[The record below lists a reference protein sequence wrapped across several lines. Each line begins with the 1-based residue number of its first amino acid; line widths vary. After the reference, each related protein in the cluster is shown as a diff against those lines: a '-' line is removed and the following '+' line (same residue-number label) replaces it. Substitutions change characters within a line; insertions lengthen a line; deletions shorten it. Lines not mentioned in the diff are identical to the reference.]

1 MFCNLHVH
9 SALSLLDSILT
20 VEQIVNYAKEHGQKA
35 IAITDHGYM
44 HGFVQQVKL
53 CKKHGIKPIIGCEI
67 YEVNDDTLNAKQDR
81 NHLVL
86 LAKNATGLRNLY
98 KIVSFAATDG
108 FYTKPRISI
117 DRIADNNW
125 GDGIICLTACQAG
138 RLSRLVM
145 SYDMYNA
152 DKWAEKLQST
162 FDYVAVE
169 IQSHDTQEQ
178 YESNYRLIEFANR
191 KGLPLVV
198 TSDAHYLS
206 PEDISAHSIF
216 VKIGQDRD
224 VGESYEGCYLQD
236 ENDIYENLK
245 NFEVKCIDKAI
256 NESVH
261 IADMIED
268 IDIGLEN
275 ENQMPVINIPAGYS
289 SHEKYLKHL
298 IYSTFDEKFGHM
310 SKEQQQE
317 RKDRIETELP
327 VIEALG
333 YVDYFLMCYML
344 LNEARAR
351 GIPLGY
357 ARGSA
362 AGCLCL
368 YLLNVTQIDS
378 VLWDLDFSRFANL
391 GRRSLADIDIDIS
404 KRRRREVIDIAVEL
418 FGKENVAPIA
428 TFNTLSTKVAIRD
441 IGKVLHEDPTS
452 PYCGLIPY
460 QTRNE
465 VASAIP
471 TVKTLDDLG
480 EEQEKDALL
489 KDLVSKNKKLQK
501 VYEEFPLWFEYVMRL
516 EGLCKSKGKH
526 AAGVLIT
533 PMPIV
538 HYAPVC
544 LDADKNIMC
553 QLEMHSA
560 MDDLK
565 LVKMDFLGL
574 KTLDVVD
581 DALKNA
587 HLTWQDVDINR
598 LNFADRKVYDEVYK
612 SGNTVGVFQMES
624 LEAKKMCMD
633 AQANNIDDI
642 IAVNAANRPG
652 TKDSFPEYC
661 KNKINPEDAVVIHDD
676 LKVIF
681 GKTHYIL
688 LYQEQALAMFRYA
701 GFPET
706 EVDNAR
712 RCLDENTLITMA
724 DGSLKKIKDIQV
736 GDLVLSL
743 NEGSG
748 WFEPKRVE
756 SVFDNGIQDTICIS
770 TTHEKSIVSTKTHKL
785 YTQDGWKTAGSINVE
800 DCLFEPMRI
809 RQLPDH
815 IPGNKKP
822 SNKTMYMIGLLLGDG
837 SIGDQDMIHFTNS
850 EKELVDEYIDC
861 IGCING
867 KSRDPKPVISV
878 QNGTT
883 VEKIYSVYIG
893 DKIVKDRLAS
903 VLSKYNLL
911 HKAGDKTIPNEFMTY
926 SPTSKIKYLLAG
938 LFNTDGGYV
947 EHTGAIEYYS
957 KSQILTL
964 QISNLLLKFGI
975 RSYVY
980 SRPCSDN
987 RYNYNTY
994 TVRITSSKSLN
1005 LFVQHIVP
1013 YIVGRKKQDYIRMCD
1028 ISNGKSTIFE
1038 YVLPEKYSA
1047 EIYQNLRASNY
1058 AFSDFEIENGYAN
1071 GGFKVDKNTRIVD
1084 SKARIVINSV
1094 YCPESYKLLSSEA
1107 CPIEVKSIV
1116 DSGMRHVYDVSV
1128 EGNHN
1133 YVANGIVVHN
1143 CIGKKDAVKMAA
1155 LEDQFRSGLLKLD
1168 WTHPQI
1174 NEMWA
1179 LILKQSGYSF
1189 NKCVSGDTRLL
1200 KYPDLTVEDLY
1211 LIKNNVSYAKL
1222 KGKLALHEKFNGKE
1236 GYGHGLSMLKDNIIT
1251 NRIVDIC
1258 YSGERNVLCLTTVSG
1273 KQIKCTANHKFP
1285 TPKGEKLAGKLTV
1298 KDSLYVSEYTTNG
1311 YVSATEKIASIKDA
1325 GIESVYDI
1333 EMADPA
1339 HNFVIDNGIVT
1350 SNSHACAYG
1359 LLSYLTA
1366 YLKTHYPVEF
1376 MSACLTA
1383 DSGNVSKLSLL
1394 INECK
1399 RMGIHVLPPNINKS
1413 GLDFT
1418 PIPEKNTILFG
1429 LLAIKGLGETT
1440 IQKIIEHRPFT
1451 KFSEYLK
1458 LVKDKT
1464 ATIALIKSGAFGTK
1478 DKMGL
1483 MRKYA
1488 EYLLEPKEYKPVLST
1503 CNKAELLLR
1512 WGINSDDYKTGRK
1525 VDKESLLRDYNH
1537 VRKIKFDEE
1546 EAVRQRKFLNDFRD
1560 KYASDE
1566 WLWEFQSL
1574 SMFITS
1580 DPFEFAWGHIT
1591 AYEEINNES
1600 DAVLVGIIVETQRKK
1615 DSKGNLYFFVKLY
1628 TPSGI
1633 VEIIC
1638 WSSTTRQY
1646 LDLIAKGKCIAVYG
1660 RKTEGG
1666 NLIAEELKEY
1676 SEWLKDRNIVHHGVN
1691 D

>member
-9 SALSLLDSILT
+9 SAFSLLDSILT

-53 CKKHGIKPIIGCEI
+53 CKKHGVKPIIGCEI
-67 YEVNDDTLNAKQDR
+67 YEVNDDTLAAKQDR

-117 DRIADNNW
+117 ERIANNNW

-138 RLSRLVM
+138 RLSRLVT

-152 DKWAEKLQST
+152 NKWAEKLQST

-245 NFEVKCIDKAI
+245 NFEAKCIDKAI

-289 SHEKYLKHL
+289 SHEEYLKYL

-452 PYCGLIPY
+452 PYYGLIPY

-544 LDADKNIMC
+544 LDTDKNIMS

-612 SGNTVGVFQMES
+612 SGNTVGIFQMES

-712 RCLDENTLITMA
+712 RA
-724 DGSLKKIKDIQV
+724 
-736 GDLVLSL
+736 
-743 NEGSG
+743 
-748 WFEPKRVE
+748 
-756 SVFDNGIQDTICIS
+756 
-770 TTHEKSIVSTKTHKL
+770 
-785 YTQDGWKTAGSINVE
+785 
-800 DCLFEPMRI
+800 
-809 RQLPDH
+809 
-815 IPGNKKP
+815 
-822 SNKTMYMIGLLLGDG
+822 
-837 SIGDQDMIHFTNS
+837 
-850 EKELVDEYIDC
+850 
-861 IGCING
+861 
-867 KSRDPKPVISV
+867 
-878 QNGTT
+878 
-883 VEKIYSVYIG
+883 
-893 DKIVKDRLAS
+893 
-903 VLSKYNLL
+903 
-911 HKAGDKTIPNEFMTY
+911 
-926 SPTSKIKYLLAG
+926 
-938 LFNTDGGYV
+938 
-947 EHTGAIEYYS
+947 
-957 KSQILTL
+957 
-964 QISNLLLKFGI
+964 
-975 RSYVY
+975 
-980 SRPCSDN
+980 
-987 RYNYNTY
+987 
-994 TVRITSSKSLN
+994 
-1005 LFVQHIVP
+1005 
-1013 YIVGRKKQDYIRMCD
+1013 
-1028 ISNGKSTIFE
+1028 
-1038 YVLPEKYSA
+1038 
-1047 EIYQNLRASNY
+1047 
-1058 AFSDFEIENGYAN
+1058 
-1071 GGFKVDKNTRIVD
+1071 
-1084 SKARIVINSV
+1084 
-1094 YCPESYKLLSSEA
+1094 
-1107 CPIEVKSIV
+1107 
-1116 DSGMRHVYDVSV
+1116 
-1128 EGNHN
+1128 
-1133 YVANGIVVHN
+1133 
-1143 CIGKKDAVKMAA
+1143 IGKKQVDVMAA
-1155 LEDQFRSGLLKLD
+1155 LEEQFRSGLLKLD

-1189 NKCVSGDTRLL
+1189 NKCVSGDTKLL
-1200 KYPDLTVEDLY
+1200 KYPNLTVDDMY
-1211 LIKNNVSYAKL
+1211 MIKNDPAYARQ
-1222 KGKLALHEKFNGKE
+1222 KGKLTLYEKFNSKE
-1236 GYGHGLSMLKDNIIT
+1236 GYGYALSMHGDNIIT
-1251 NRIVDIC
+1251 NRIVDIY
-1258 YSGERNVLCLTTVSG
+1258 YSGERNVLCFTTVSG

-1285 TPKGEKLAGKLTV
+1285 TPKGEKLASALTV
-1298 KDSLYVSEYTTNG
+1298 RDSFYVAVYTTNG
-1311 YVSATEKIASIKDA
+1311 YVPTVEKIASIEDM
-1325 GIESVYDI
+1325 GIKSVYDI

-1383 DSGNVSKLSLL
+1383 DSGNVSKLGLL

-1399 RMGIHVLPPNINKS
+1399 RMGIKVLPPNINKS
-1413 GLDFT
+1413 GLNFT

-1451 KFSEYLK
+1451 KFSDYLK

-1560 KYASDE
+1560 KYACDE

-1646 LDLIAKGKCIAVYG
+1646 LDLIAKGKCVAVYG

>member
-9 SALSLLDSILT
+9 SAFSLLDSILT

-44 HGFVQQVKL
+44 HGFVNQVKL
-53 CKKHGIKPIIGCEI
+53 CKKNGIKPIIGCEI
-67 YEVNDDTLNAKQDR
+67 YEVDDDVSSVKQER
-81 NHLVL
+81 YHLVL
-86 LAKNATGLRNLY
+86 LAKNNKGLNNLF
-98 KIVSFAATDG
+98 KIVSYAATDG

-117 DRIADNNW
+117 DRIIENNW
-125 GDGIICLTACQAG
+125 GEGIICLTACQAG
-138 RLSRLVM
+138 RLSRLIT
-145 SYDMYNA
+145 SYELNKA
-152 DKWAEKLQST
+152 KKWAEKIQST

-169 IQSHDTQEQ
+169 IQSHDTYEQ
-178 YESNYRLIEFANR
+178 YEANHRLIEFAQNNH
-191 KGLPLVV
+191 LPFVV

-206 PEDISAHSIF
+206 PTDISAHSIF

-224 VGESYEGCYLQD
+224 VGESYEGCYLQCED
-236 ENDIYENLK
+236 DIYSNLHS
-245 NFEVKCIDKAI
+245 FDRDCVCKAI
-256 NESVH
+256 EESVH

-268 IDIGLEN
+268 IDIGLDN
-275 ENQMPVINIPAGYS
+275 ENQMPIINIPAGYA
-289 SHEKYLKHL
+289 SHEEYLRHL
-298 IYSTFDEKFGHM
+298 IYSTFHQKFEHM

-317 RKDRIETELP
+317 RRERIETELP

-368 YLLNVTQIDS
+368 YMLNVTQIDS

-441 IGKVLHEDPTS
+441 IGKVLHEDAGS
-452 PYCGLIPY
+452 PYYGQIPY
-460 QTRNE
+460 SVRNE
-465 VASAIP
+465 VAGAIP
-471 TVKTLDDLG
+471 TVKTLDELG
-480 EEQEKDALL
+480 QEQEKDLLL
-489 KDLVSKNKKLQK
+489 KDLVSKNKKLLK
-501 VYEEFPLWFEYVMRL
+501 VYEQFPLWFEYVMRL
-516 EGLCKSKGKH
+516 EGLPRSRGRH
-526 AAGVLIT
+526 AAGTLIT
-533 PMPIV
+533 PHSV
-538 HYAPVC
+538 VDYAPVC
-544 LDADKNIMC
+544 YDTDKNVMC
-553 QLEMHSA
+553 QLEMHSS

-574 KTLDVVD
+574 KTLDIVD

-587 HLTWQDVDINR
+587 NLSWEDVDINR
-598 LNFADRKVYDEVYK
+598 LNFSDSMVYDEVYK
-612 SGNTVGVFQMES
+612 SGNTVGIFQMES

-712 RCLDENTLITMA
+712 RA
-724 DGSLKKIKDIQV
+724 
-736 GDLVLSL
+736 
-743 NEGSG
+743 
-748 WFEPKRVE
+748 
-756 SVFDNGIQDTICIS
+756 
-770 TTHEKSIVSTKTHKL
+770 
-785 YTQDGWKTAGSINVE
+785 
-800 DCLFEPMRI
+800 
-809 RQLPDH
+809 
-815 IPGNKKP
+815 
-822 SNKTMYMIGLLLGDG
+822 
-837 SIGDQDMIHFTNS
+837 
-850 EKELVDEYIDC
+850 
-861 IGCING
+861 
-867 KSRDPKPVISV
+867 
-878 QNGTT
+878 
-883 VEKIYSVYIG
+883 
-893 DKIVKDRLAS
+893 
-903 VLSKYNLL
+903 
-911 HKAGDKTIPNEFMTY
+911 
-926 SPTSKIKYLLAG
+926 
-938 LFNTDGGYV
+938 
-947 EHTGAIEYYS
+947 
-957 KSQILTL
+957 
-964 QISNLLLKFGI
+964 
-975 RSYVY
+975 
-980 SRPCSDN
+980 
-987 RYNYNTY
+987 
-994 TVRITSSKSLN
+994 
-1005 LFVQHIVP
+1005 
-1013 YIVGRKKQDYIRMCD
+1013 
-1028 ISNGKSTIFE
+1028 
-1038 YVLPEKYSA
+1038 
-1047 EIYQNLRASNY
+1047 
-1058 AFSDFEIENGYAN
+1058 
-1071 GGFKVDKNTRIVD
+1071 
-1084 SKARIVINSV
+1084 
-1094 YCPESYKLLSSEA
+1094 
-1107 CPIEVKSIV
+1107 
-1116 DSGMRHVYDVSV
+1116 
-1128 EGNHN
+1128 
-1133 YVANGIVVHN
+1133 
-1143 CIGKKDAVKMAA
+1143 IGKKQVDVMAA
-1155 LEDQFRSGLLKLD
+1155 LEEQFRSGLLKLD

-1189 NKCVSGDTRLL
+1189 NK
-1200 KYPDLTVEDLY
+1200 
-1211 LIKNNVSYAKL
+1211 
-1222 KGKLALHEKFNGKE
+1222 
-1236 GYGHGLSMLKDNIIT
+1236 
-1251 NRIVDIC
+1251 
-1258 YSGERNVLCLTTVSG
+1258 
-1273 KQIKCTANHKFP
+1273 
-1285 TPKGEKLAGKLTV
+1285 
-1298 KDSLYVSEYTTNG
+1298 
-1311 YVSATEKIASIKDA
+1311 
-1325 GIESVYDI
+1325 
-1333 EMADPA
+1333 
-1339 HNFVIDNGIVT
+1339 
-1350 SNSHACAYG
+1350 SHACAYG

-1383 DSGNVSKLSLL
+1383 DSGNVSKLGLL

-1399 RMGIHVLPPNINKS
+1399 RMGIKVLPPNINKS

-1429 LLAIKGLGETT
+1429 LLAVKGLGETT

-1503 CNKAELLLR
+1503 CNKTELLLK

-1560 KYASDE
+1560 KYACDE